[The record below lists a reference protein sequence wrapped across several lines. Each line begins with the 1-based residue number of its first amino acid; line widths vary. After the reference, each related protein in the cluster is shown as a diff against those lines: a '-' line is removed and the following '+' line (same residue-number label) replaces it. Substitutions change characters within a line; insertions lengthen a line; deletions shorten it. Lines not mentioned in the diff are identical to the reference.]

1 MALLALCGN
10 QLRRRS
16 YFVWVAMTRKARYID
31 RAMHAGGRVGRLVR
45 VTGGALH
52 FDSFGWMRKVFD
64 VGMTIGAPE
73 NPMNARRVFCRIN
86 CNISTRIGFHSRLA
100 VASETAFILLQ
111 GCAAEGTALPRAWAG
126 VGFRTLPKPNA
137 RTRKI
142 AIDKAGAN
150 KDFINLDDL
159 TFSSWR
165 RIPLR
170 EFGLQPRISLH
181 SQVS

>member
-1 MALLALCGN
+1 MHRTVARQTCWRVGVALRCRLPVDTLAELLHLVRMALLALCGN

-111 GCAAEGTALPRAWAG
+111 RLRGGRNCFAPRLG
-126 VGFRTLPKPNA
+126 
-137 RTRKI
+137 
-142 AIDKAGAN
+142 
-150 KDFINLDDL
+150 
-159 TFSSWR
+159 R
-165 RIPLR
+165 R
-170 EFGLQPRISLH
+170 GLQNTP
-181 SQVS
+181 